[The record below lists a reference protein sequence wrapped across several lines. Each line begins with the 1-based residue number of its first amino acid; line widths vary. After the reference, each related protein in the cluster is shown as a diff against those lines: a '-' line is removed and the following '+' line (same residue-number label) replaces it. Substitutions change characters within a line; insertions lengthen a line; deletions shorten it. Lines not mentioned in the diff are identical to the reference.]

1 VIEKQT
7 ENPYHPEFNSTRRT
21 PTKNTGRFAL
31 LLNAALVT
39 AVYTAAAARELA
51 QLSRMDVLFWH

>member
-7 ENPYHPEFNSTRRT
+7 ENPYHPELNSTRRT
-21 PTKNTGRFAL
+21 PTKNTLGRLAL

-39 AVYTAAAARELA
+39 AVYTAAAA
-51 QLSRMDVLFWH
+51 